1 MQNQQRLS
9 VQNLRGVGPQLAE
22 KLKKLGLETIQ
33 DLVFHLPLR
42 YVDKTKISPIG
53 SLQPFTSGLIE
64 GVIKASDV
72 VFGRRRSL
80 LLGTR
85 SIYRHNRKRNNEGPG
100 CRTAGRTG
108 NTHR

>member
-1 MQNQQRLS
+1 MQNLHKVS

-22 KLKKLGLETIQ
+22 KLKKLRIETIQ

-53 SLQPFTSGLIE
+53 SLQPLTSAVIE
-64 GVIKASDV
+64 GTIKACDV

-80 LLGTR
+80 VCRLRTILG
-85 SIYRHNRKRNNEGPG
+85 SSP
-100 CRTAGRTG
+100 
-108 NTHR
+108 